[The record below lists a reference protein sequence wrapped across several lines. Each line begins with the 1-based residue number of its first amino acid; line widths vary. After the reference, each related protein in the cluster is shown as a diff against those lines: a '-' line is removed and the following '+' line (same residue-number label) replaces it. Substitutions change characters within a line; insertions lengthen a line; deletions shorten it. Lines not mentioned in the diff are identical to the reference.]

1 MSEHTT
7 TDCLLF
13 PDIFERPVVAKF
25 DQRQGSSDG
34 GAILLLAAERRLG
47 LTSALAACLRDDR
60 QPGKV
65 QHELP
70 ELITQRVMALALGYE
85 DANDAARL
93 ASDPIHKLLVGRDPI
108 DGEDL
113 ASQPTLSRFENTPN
127 RKELLR
133 MTEAL
138 ADRVIERHRKRLHGR
153 ARRITIDM
161 DPTDDPTHG
170 QQQFTF
176 FNSHYDSYC
185 YLPMVCFLT
194 FNEEAEQYLVAAV
207 LRRGNATGSV
217 GALGI
222 LRRLIT
228 RVSDAFPKAKLRV
241 RLDGG
246 FASPEVLDFLDCEP
260 KVEYLVNMAA
270 NAVLKREAEA
280 AMKRARRAS
289 KISGQTEH
297 VYGECRYATKKTWP
311 WKRRVIYKAE
321 VVRAANKEAKDNP
334 RFVVTNLKQSPQW
347 IYEKTYCQRGDVEN
361 RIKELHDGMQI
372 GRTSCSNF
380 LANTFRVLLTAAAY
394 VLMQEMRLRLAA
406 TRYARAQVSTLRECF
421 LKLGA
426 QVVVSVRRIVLH
438 LPRSFPYLNNF
449 QRLALSLGAQGG

>member
-1 MSEHTT
+1 MCEHTT
-7 TDCLLF
+7 TECLLF
-13 PDIFERPVVAKF
+13 PDIFDRPVVAKF

-34 GAILLLAAERRLG
+34 GAILLKAAERRLG
-47 LTSALAACLRDDR
+47 LTSALAGCLRDDR

-65 QHELP
+65 QHELS
-70 ELITQRVMALALGYE
+70 ELITQRVMAIALGYE

-93 ASDPIHKLLVGRDPI
+93 ASDPIHKLLVGRDPL
-108 DGEDL
+108 DGKDL
-113 ASQPTLSRFENTPN
+113 ASQPTLSRFENAPN

-153 ARRITIDM
+153 ARRVTIDM

-170 QQQFTF
+170 QQEFTF
-176 FNSHYDSYC
+176 FNRHYDSYC

-207 LRRGNATGSV
+207 LRPGNATGSV

-222 LRRLIT
+222 LRRLID
-228 RVSDAFPKAKLRV
+228 RVSNAFPKARIRV

-270 NAVLKREAEA
+270 NAVLKRKAES

-289 KISGQTEH
+289 KTSDQTEH
-297 VYGECRYATKKTWP
+297 VYGECRYATRKTWP

-321 VVRAANKEAKDNP
+321 VVRAANKEPKDNP

-347 IYEKTYCQRGDVEN
+347 IYEQVYCQRGDVEN

-394 VLMQEMRLRLAA
+394 VLMQEMRLRL
-406 TRYARAQVSTLRECF
+406 TRTPHAHAQVSTLREHF

-426 QVVVSVRRIVLH
+426 QVIVTVRRIVLH
-438 LPRSFPYLNNF
+438 LPQAFPYRDDF
-449 QRLALSLGAQGG
+449 HRLALSLGAQTG

>member
-1 MSEHTT
+1 LSEHTT

-13 PDIFERPVVAKF
+13 PDIFDRPVVAKF

-34 GAILLLAAERRLG
+34 GAILLKAAERRLG
-47 LTSALAACLRDDR
+47 LTPALSACLRDDR

-65 QHELP
+65 QHELS
-70 ELITQRVMALALGYE
+70 ELITQRVMAIALGYE

-93 ASDPIHKLLVGRDPI
+93 ACDPVHKLLVGRDPV

-113 ASQPTLSRFENTPN
+113 ASQPTLSRFENAPD

-170 QQQFTF
+170 QQQFSF
-176 FNSHYDSYC
+176 FNRHYDSYC

-194 FNEEAEQYLVAAV
+194 FNEETEQYLVAAV
-207 LRRGNATGSV
+207 LRPGNAPGSA
-217 GALGI
+217 GAIGI
-222 LRRLIT
+222 LRRLIA
-228 RVSDAFPKAKLRV
+228 RVSDAFPKAKIRV

-246 FASPEVLDFLDCEP
+246 FACPEVLEFLDREP

-270 NAVLKREAEA
+270 NAVLKRKAES

-289 KISGQTEH
+289 ELSGQTEY
-297 VYGECRYATKKTWP
+297 VYGECRYATRKTWP
-311 WKRRVIYKAE
+311 WKRRIIYKAE
-321 VVRAANKEAKDNP
+321 VVRAANKDPKDNP
-334 RFVVTNLKQSPQW
+334 RFVVTNLKQSPQR
-347 IYEKTYCQRGDVEN
+347 IYEKTYCQRGEIEN

-372 GRTSCSNF
+372 DRTSCSSF

-394 VLMQEMRLRLAA
+394 VLMQEMRLHLSP
-406 TRYARAQVSTLRECF
+406 TRHAREQVSTLREHF

-426 QVVVSVRRIVLH
+426 QVIVTVRRIVLH
-438 LPRSFPYLNNF
+438 LPQAFPYRNSF
-449 QRLALSLGAQGG
+449 HRLALSLGAQTG